1 MPTIYNQTEVEDVKM
16 VLLFQDFSCLSPLL
30 IFVASTPAGAA
41 TADLEPLPPGYVPIL
56 LESVRYIGYSVPI

>member
-1 MPTIYNQTEVEDVKM
+1 MPTIYNQTEVEEIKM
-16 VLLFQDFSCLSPLL
+16 VLLFRGFSCLSPLL
-30 IFVASTPAGAA
+30 IFVASPAGAA